1 MWNDVWNERDGEK
14 NANASR
20 LNSFNIFT
28 SSTCQSIFPI
38 LSLRHSTKYTIA
50 GLCIFNKFRRES
62 PFAKLVI
69 SGSGQRR
76 RLFGCLAISVL
87 TFIYVRRVHNPPQ
100 FFHPIH
106 TILSLCFPLSALS
119 CRSCILLPCLY
130 LSPSLFLL
138 LLSPDILYLCL
149 SRIRAAS
156 FSSVFLVPVFFFGL
170 SLFSSHPL
178 PALSRALY
186 LGAVSIRVWNMDNRT
201 TRVY

>member
-1 MWNDVWNERDGEK
+1 MRNDVWNERRKRCECFPLEFFQHFHIQHLPIYL
-14 NANASR
+14 S
-20 LNSFNIFT
+20 
-28 SSTCQSIFPI
+28 QS
-38 LSLRHSTKYTIA
+38 LCHSTKCTIA

-69 SGSGQRR
+69 SDGGQAKAAF
-76 RLFGCLAISVL
+76 RLPCNQCPHVYLCAKSSQSSSVL
-87 TFIYVRRVHNPPQ
+87 PP
-100 FFHPIH
+100 HPYH
-106 TILSLCFPLSALS
+106 SFSVLLALRPILPILHSLPSSSLSFSLPPPPFPQYN
-119 CRSCILLPCLY
+119 CIFV
-130 LSPSLFLL
+130 SLAFEQL
-138 LLSPDILYLCL
+138 
-149 SRIRAAS
+149 AS